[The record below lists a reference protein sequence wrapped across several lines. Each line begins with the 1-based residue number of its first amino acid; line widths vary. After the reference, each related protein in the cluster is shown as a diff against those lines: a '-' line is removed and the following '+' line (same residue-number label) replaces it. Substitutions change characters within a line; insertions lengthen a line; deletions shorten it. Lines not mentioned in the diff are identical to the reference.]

1 MAGDYAMRGK
11 GTIEHVAERRW
22 KTPRHSTDLPV
33 GDLSPHR
40 VTSFCTGTVEQKDV
54 DGICEGPVQ
63 SGDQVYALDE
73 TPGVRAAFATVIFLN
88 RELL

>member
-1 MAGDYAMRGK
+1 M
-11 GTIEHVAERRW
+11 GTY
-22 KTPRHSTDLPV
+22 LPIV
-33 GDLSPHR
+33 LP
-40 VTSFCTGTVEQKDV
+40 SFCTGTVEQKDV